1 MLLSLLK
8 FLLKLPG
15 QARRVQQAKIFF
27 ETGLAQEKSKD
38 YSSARRS
45 FERAIALDPENANA
59 HRWLGRL
66 LARDQSYNASAHHL
80 ERALTLKPD
89 IPGAWTDL
97 GSVYYLQ
104 GDLARAGAS
113 FRAEL
118 DHAPDSVLAHFTFG
132 LVLKETGRVEE
143 ALAHQRRAYELA
155 PEGEGTLRN
164 LIVTLVEVDRLDEAL
179 SIAATAV
186 ERDPASYEAQFSLAF
201 VRQKLH
207 EPERAFACY
216 DAALKIRAGD
226 AEFYGNRGVLFQE
239 LGRLPE
245 ALEDYER
252 ALALQPDL
260 TLAAFHRALAR
271 LLMGDYAGGWTD
283 YELRQTSMDYP
294 RRANPNAFPR
304 WDGTPLAGRTI
315 LVDSEQG
322 LGDEMMFASCLP
334 QIIEAAGHCIIECD
348 PKLEGL
354 FRRSFPAATVYQAA
368 PDRSVPPDIMAR
380 GIDVEIAA
388 GSLPLFLRRGPGDFP
403 RHKGYLRA
411 DPLRIAYW
419 RERLAQLGPGIKVGI
434 SWQGGVR
441 KTNQPL
447 RSMALERWLPLL
459 AVPDTRF
466 VSLQY
471 TSGASDEVAGMRA
484 RHEVN
489 VVHWQQ
495 AIDDYEETAALICA
509 LDLMISVCTAAIH
522 LGGALGRPVWVM
534 APYSPEWRYGF
545 AGDAMPW
552 YPSVRLF
559 RQTALGEWGPVLARV
574 TSELSRR
581 AEAWSGQAP

>member
-1 MLLSLLK
+1 MLSDLLG
-8 FLLKLPG
+8 FLLRSPLRTLRVRR
-15 QARRVQQAKIFF
+15 ARALF
-27 ETGLAQEKSKD
+27 EAGMAQRIRGD
-38 YSSARRS
+38 YNGARRS
-45 FERAIALDPENANA
+45 LERAIALDPENANA

-66 LARDQSYNASAHHL
+66 LARDQSYTASAQHL

-89 IPGAWTDL
+89 IPGAWMDL

-104 GDLARAGAS
+104 RDLAKAAAS

-118 DHAPDSVLAHFTFG
+118 DHAPDSLLAQFNLG

-143 ALAHQRRAYELA
+143 ALMHLRRAYELA
-155 PEGEGTLRN
+155 PEGEGMLRN
-164 LIVTLVEVDRLDEAL
+164 LVVTLVEVDRYDEAL
-179 SIAATAV
+179 SVAATAV
-186 ERDPASYEAQFSLAF
+186 ERDPASYEAQFNLGF
-201 VRQKLH
+201 VRQRLH
-207 EPERAFACY
+207 EPERALACY
-216 DAALKIRAGD
+216 DVAQKIRAGD
-226 AEFYGNRGVLFQE
+226 AEFYNNRGVLFQE

-260 TLAAFHRALAR
+260 TLAAFYRALAR
-271 LLMGDYAGGWTD
+271 LLLGDYAGGWTD

-315 LVDSEQG
+315 LIDSEQG
-322 LGDEMMFASCLP
+322 LGDEIMFASCLP

-388 GSLPLFLRRGPGDFP
+388 GSLPLFLRRGLGDFP
-403 RHKGYLRA
+403 CHDGYLRA

-447 RSMALERWLPLL
+447 RSIALERWLPLL
-459 AVPDTRF
+459 AVPNARF

-471 TSGASDEVAGMRA
+471 TSGASGEVAGLRA
-484 RHEVN
+484 RHGVH

-545 AGDAMPW
+545 AGDAIDRK
-552 YPSVRLF
+552 SV
-559 RQTALGEWGPVLARV
+559 V
-574 TSELSRR
+574 
-581 AEAWSGQAP
+581 